1 MELTQRQEDILQAA
15 ISLIA
20 REGFRHFTVKNMAK
34 ELKTSE
40 SELYRHF
47 SGKEQVIE
55 AILNYFDDL
64 SDLILVEIEAAE
76 LEPLEKVHRFILDRY
91 QLFSVQNEL
100 TMAMFSVEMHYYD
113 HGSGQRMSWI
123 VAKHRNFIVSCLK
136 EAQAQGLIDPS
147 HDPMQL
153 FRILIGSTRFL
164 IAQWNACG
172 QEFDLVEE
180 GEKLLHSIW
189 NLIIVADED

>member
-20 REGFRHFTVKNMAK
+20 REGFKHFTVKNMAK

-40 SELYRHF
+40 AELYRHF
-47 SGKEQVIE
+47 TGKEQVIE
-55 AILNYFDDL
+55 AILNYFD
-64 SDLILVEIEAAE
+64 SFTDLILVEIEDTE
-76 LEPLEKVHRFILDRY
+76 LEPLEKAHRFIMDRY

-100 TMAMFSVEMHYYD
+100 TMAMFSLEMFYYD
-113 HGSGQRMSWI
+113 RGSNQRVSWI
-123 VAKHRNFIVSCLK
+123 VDKHRNFIISCLQ
-136 EAQAQGLIDPS
+136 EAQAQGAIDPR

-153 FRILIGSTRFL
+153 FQIIVGSTRFV
-164 IAQWNACG
+164 IAQWHACG
-172 QEFDLVEE
+172 QKFDLVEE

-189 NLIIVADED
+189 DLIVVPDET